1 MKKVFLINSIFIVF
15 LLNIFSFNIVFAQT
29 NLNNFTI
36 SNYEVDLYLSKDAE
50 NHSILTTVEKITANF
65 PDFDQNRG
73 ITRDFVRGY
82 NGHDTDLKVVSVTDE
97 NGVVR
102 PYTWTNSSLIRIAGE
117 EYVHGKNTYV
127 ITFTQRDVTR
137 YYSDTDKDEFYW
149 DALGV
154 DSLVPVSNA
163 VVRLHIDESLKPD
176 LRTDLYCY
184 AGPEGQNNTPCNVEN
199 FTVTAQNLPP
209 HNGVTIAMG
218 FEKGTFL
225 EIEPDPNFTNQNYLN
240 QGSVQGLDFFNII
253 EWFVPTFISVL
264 GLLFFGLIVSVASK
278 KSGEDLNLVNS
289 VWRDLPIIPQYLR
302 PKNYSVLMS
311 ASLLETDL
319 TYTRLGNRIVAQI
332 IDWAVQKYILI
343 YQTKKKS
350 FLSSGKYRFE
360 IINSFENM
368 KEEEK
373 LLAKLIFEDSFDVLG
388 DSVTLDDIENRLN
401 PFSLVKASKLTNPLI
416 DLKLNIEDIMRT
428 KTNLYEPNPLREI
441 EPTKNKFTRFFSK
454 IFSTMFYPEYRKTER
469 FLEVRHYLKGL
480 EEYIRVAEKTRFE
493 MTQSPETVEKIG
505 DITNDMGARLKLYE
519 SLLPY
524 AILFRQERKWVKE
537 LGKLYELNN
546 VQPDW
551 SVGTSSSALI
561 FSSMMRDLS
570 SSLAESTGSSS
581 DFSSSSG
588 GSSGGGS
595 SGGGGG
601 GGGVGGA

>member
-1 MKKVFLINSIFIVF
+1 MKKILLISSIIIVF
-15 LLNIFSFNIVFAQT
+15 LLNIFSFNTLFAQT

-36 SNYEVDLYLSKDAE
+36 SNYEIDLYLSKDAD
-50 NHSILTTVEKITANF
+50 NHSILTTVEKITADF

-73 ITRDFVRGY
+73 ITRNFVRGY
-82 NGHDTDLKVVSVTDE
+82 NGHDTDLQVVSVTDE
-97 NGVVR
+97 NGIPR
-102 PYTWTNSSLIRIAGE
+102 EYTWTNSSLIRIAGE
-117 EYVHGKNTYV
+117 EYVHGENTYV

-137 YYSDTDKDEFYW
+137 YYADTDKDEFYW

-163 VVRLHIDESLKPD
+163 IVRLHIDESLKSN
-176 LRTDLYCY
+176 LRTELYCY
-184 AGPEGQNNTPCNVEN
+184 AGPEGQNNIPCNVEN
-199 FTVTAQNLPP
+199 FTITAQNLPP
-209 HNGVTIAMG
+209 HNGITIAIG

-225 EIEPDPNFTNQNYLN
+225 EIKPDPNFANQNYFK
-240 QGSVQGLDFFNII
+240 QGSDKGLDFFDVI
-253 EWFVPTFISVL
+253 EWLVTILFSVFFL
-264 GLLFFGLIVSVASK
+264 SFFALFFSLLAK
-278 KSGEDLNLVNS
+278 KSGEGVDLVDS
-289 VWRDLPIIPQYLR
+289 AWHDLPIIPEYLR

-311 ASLLETDL
+311 ASLLETDDS
-319 TYTRLGNRIVAQI
+319 YTRLGNRVVAQI

-343 YQTKKKS
+343 YQTKKNS
-350 FLSSGKYRFE
+350 FFSLGKYRFE

-373 LLAKLIFEDSFDVLG
+373 LLAILIFDDAFDVLG
-388 DSVTLDDIENRLN
+388 ASVTLDDITNRLN
-401 PFSLVKASKLTNPLI
+401 PLSFIKTPKYPNPFGN
-416 DLKLNIEDIMRT
+416 LKLEVEEIMRT
-428 KTNLYEPNPLREI
+428 RTNLYEPNPVREI
-441 EPTKNKFTRFFSK
+441 EPTKNKFAKFFSK
-454 IFSTMFYPEYRKTER
+454 TFSTIFYPKYRKTER

-480 EEYIRVAEKTRFE
+480 EKYIRVAEKTRLE
-493 MTQSPETVEKIG
+493 MTQSPEAVEKVGNINS
-505 DITNDMGARLKLYE
+505 DTGARLKLYE

-537 LGKLYELNN
+537 LGKLYELNHL
-546 VQPDW
+546 QPDW
-551 SVGTSSSALI
+551 SIGTSSSALI

-588 GSSGGGS
+588 GSSGSGS